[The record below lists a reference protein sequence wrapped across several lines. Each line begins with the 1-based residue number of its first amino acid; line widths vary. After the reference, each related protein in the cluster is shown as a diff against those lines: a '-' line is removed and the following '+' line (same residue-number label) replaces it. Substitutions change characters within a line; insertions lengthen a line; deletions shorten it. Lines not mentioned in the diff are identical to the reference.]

1 MPLKG
6 VPSSDTY
13 HDFFPARYVAD
24 YLECYVDSKVCAGRS
39 LASRIHFHSEVET
52 LRKVEQGWV
61 LHIRGHQDGG
71 LGSAQFV
78 ARKVIDAT
86 GLTSNP
92 NMPSIPGQDE
102 YRGQMLHVKD
112 FGRQQDSILRPKG
125 PRRVAVIGG
134 AKSAADVA
142 YVCAKAGNEVDW
154 IIRRSGAGPA
164 AFVSAKA
171 SWPYGNS
178 NESFYNRFTS
188 HFLVSWFFDE
198 SKTWLGRFLY
208 HTNLGRAV
216 ITKVWKAINHKAR
229 ALANYDREDGR
240 RNGFYNLKPDTDIFW
255 QNDSTGVCQR
265 DDFFDVVAHRVKV
278 HRQDIRRM
286 TDHGLELADGTD
298 VQADS
303 VVFAT
308 GWKRSHPRFRVSEEE
323 QDLMV
328 SLGLAAPEH
337 REHDPSA
344 AHWNA
349 LEAAAKK
356 NVYARF
362 PILLDRP
369 PHHTADSSNSV
380 IPLRL
385 YKGILPINDRSIA
398 FVGQML
404 LGNNFRNAEVQAL
417 YAVSALDGTLS
428 LPSKAQMEMTVAHT
442 VVWDRLR
449 YLSKGQPGNW
459 LYWDLIPYTDDLLH
473 ELGLRS
479 HRHNNGW
486 KDMFAPCFA
495 RDLTGLI
502 EEYRMKSR
510 KGRNTELRQA

>member
-6 VPSSDTY
+6 VPKSDTY

-24 YLECYVDSKVCAGRS
+24 YLKSYVGSKIYAGKS
-39 LASRIHFHSEVET
+39 LASRIRFHSHVET
-52 LRKVEQGWV
+52 LNRVEEGWV
-61 LHIRGHQDGG
+61 LHVREHGVGD
-71 LGSAQFV
+71 LGSAEFI

-86 GLTSNP
+86 GLTSTP
-92 NMPSIPGQDE
+92 NVPSIPGQDK
-102 YRGQMLHVKD
+102 YGGQMLHVKD
-112 FGRQQDSILRPKG
+112 FGRQQESILRSKE
-125 PRRVAVIGG
+125 PRMVAVIGG

-142 YVCAKAGNEVDW
+142 YVCAKAGNQVNW

-164 AFVSAKA
+164 AFVAAKG
-171 SWPYGNS
+171 SWPYSNS

-216 ITKVWKAINHKAR
+216 IRKVWKAINQKAR
-229 ALANYDREDGR
+229 ALADYDREDGR
-240 RNGFYNLKPDTDIFW
+240 QNGFYNLKPDTDIFW

-265 DDFFDVVAHRVKV
+265 EDFFDIIAHNVKV
-278 HRQDIRRM
+278 HRQDIKCM
-286 TDHGLELADGTD
+286 AGHGLELADGTD

-303 VVFAT
+303 VIFAT
-308 GWKRSHPRFRVSEEE
+308 GWKRSHPKFRVREDE
-323 QDLMV
+323 QDLIV
-328 SLGLAAPEH
+328 SLGLSVPEH
-337 REHDPSA
+337 QKHHLFRSY
-344 AHWNA
+344 WNV
-349 LEAAAKK
+349 LWVAAAK
-356 NVYARF
+356 NVLARF
-362 PILLDRP
+362 PILKYRP
-369 PHHTADSSNSV
+369 PHHKEDPSNNLTPV
-380 IPLRL
+380 RL

-404 LGNNFRNAEVQAL
+404 LGNNFRSAEVQAL

-428 LPSKAQMEMTVAHT
+428 LPSKAQMEVSVAHMVT
-442 VVWDRLR
+442 WDRLR

-459 LYWDLIPYTDDLLH
+459 LYWDLVPYTDNLLD

-479 HRHNNGW
+479 HRHSNQL

-495 RDLTGLI
+495 SDLTGLI
-502 EEYRMKSR
+502 EEYRAKSR
-510 KGRNTELRQA
+510 KG